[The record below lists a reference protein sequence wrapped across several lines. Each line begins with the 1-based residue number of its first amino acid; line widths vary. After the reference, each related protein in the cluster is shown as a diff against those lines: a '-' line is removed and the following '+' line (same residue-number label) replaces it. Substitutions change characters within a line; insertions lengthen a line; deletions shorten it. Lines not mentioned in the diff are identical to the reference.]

1 MKSEIINNIKNILL
15 TDERVVFAYLY
26 GSSLSSDI
34 PSDIDIAIY
43 AKVEDSSSFFPLPSD
58 LKVELSRVTNIPPDT
73 FDVKVIN
80 DLIRSDDAF
89 ALFYLKDALNG
100 LLLVDKDFDLRG
112 DFIERFSMKYRES
125 EGILSEVLYVSHR

>member
-1 MKSEIINNIKNILL
+1 MVIFCIFL
-15 TDERVVFAYLY
+15 
-26 GSSLSSDI
+26 
-34 PSDIDIAIY
+34 
-43 AKVEDSSSFFPLPSD
+43 LPSD